1 MSCVSM
7 MGSVWNY
14 YGWHVFEGRHRAA
27 AEGWRTVCER
37 FMSPACCP
45 RVLAPA
51 DPRTAPPINPYA
63 HTLSPDSFISYML
76 TAER

>member
-1 MSCVSM
+1 M

-14 YGWHVFEGRHRAA
+14 YGWHVFEGRHRQM
-27 AEGWRTVCER
+27 AEGWRAVCEKLA
-37 FMSPACCP
+37 SPACCP

-63 HTLSPDSFISYML
+63 HTPSPDSFLSYML